1 MYQSCHAQRRL
12 ACPPTIQLPPFLS
25 LHCPQVTSPYYY
37 KDIGGFSY
45 ILAVSQHPYEGRDD
59 KVKEPL
65 SSGIDATVG
74 YFHWKTSGEWPLAVG
89 VCGSWGGGRWRDGAL
104 GWWWRRGGVGAF

>member
-1 MYQSCHAQRRL
+1 MPSADWPVHPQFNCH
-12 ACPPTIQLPPFLS
+12 PSSPS

-37 KDIGGFSY
+37 KNIGGFSY

-89 VCGSWGGGRWRDGAL
+89 VVAGGVMARWGGGG
-104 GWWWRRGGVGAF
+104 GGVEWGRVEWGC